1 VSTASLTYEF
11 EHWRKK
17 IRGRNDRNAS
27 EKTEKAEG
35 KTGGAKKK
43 KTDTK
48 QVGKIDIEECGK
60 RRKEEDKKTD
70 NTAKAC
76 CRDQ

>member
-1 VSTASLTYEF
+1 MNSSTGE
-11 EHWRKK
+11 RKF
-17 IRGRNDRNAS
+17 GGGTTRNAS

-35 KTGGAKKK
+35 KTGGKKK
-43 KTDTK
+43 KNTDTK

-60 RRKEEDKKTD
+60 RRKEEEKKTD

>member
-1 VSTASLTYEF
+1 LTYEF

-17 IRGRNDRNAS
+17 IRGRNDTKRIR
-27 EKTEKAEG
+27 EDRK
-35 KTGGAKKK
+35 GGRKNRREKKK
-43 KTDTK
+43 KNTDTK

-60 RRKEEDKKTD
+60 RRKEEEKKTD